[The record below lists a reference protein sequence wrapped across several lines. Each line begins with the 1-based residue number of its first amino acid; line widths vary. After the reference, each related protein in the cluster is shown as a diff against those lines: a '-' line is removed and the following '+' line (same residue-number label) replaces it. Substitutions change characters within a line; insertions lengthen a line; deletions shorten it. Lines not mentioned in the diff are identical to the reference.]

1 MSLYDTKK
9 QSTNSQKEALIEA
22 VARNWVNELIAPEQK
37 LAFLQTLTTDTEL
50 EKRQGAFI

>member
-1 MSLYDTKK
+1 MSVYDNKK
-9 QSTNSQKEALIEA
+9 QSTSSQKEALTAA

-37 LAFLQTLTTDTEL
+37 LAFLQTLTTDPEL